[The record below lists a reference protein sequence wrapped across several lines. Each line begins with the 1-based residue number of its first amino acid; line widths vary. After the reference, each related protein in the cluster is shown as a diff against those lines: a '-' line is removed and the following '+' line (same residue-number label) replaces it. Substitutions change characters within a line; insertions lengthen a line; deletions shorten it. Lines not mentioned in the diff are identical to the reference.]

1 VIANA
6 GRLWAT
12 LERRPGRSLVI
23 AILVAALLRLPFAGW
38 PLGSDEGGCLLVAR
52 QWDGDGPLLY
62 DGQWVD
68 RPPILIAVFK
78 LGSLFGGAVGLRSLA
93 P

>member
-1 VIANA
+1 
-6 GRLWAT
+6 
-12 LERRPGRSLVI
+12 
-23 AILVAALLRLPFAGW
+23 
-38 PLGSDEGGCLLVAR
+38 LLVAR